1 MNSVHISHPFLH
13 ALYGLWQ
20 KGLHY
25 YLQVEVIATVMCW
38 STNQHNVII
47 YSDVWQMGYHKN
59 TLHYSVNEVSLCL
72 QKLFNQHTSS

>member
-38 STNQHNVII
+38 STNQPVVIGLTI
-47 YSDVWQMGYHKN
+47 YG
-59 TLHYSVNEVSLCL
+59 L
-72 QKLFNQHTSS
+72 